1 MEASHKDDGAVRD
14 RTIGSFAQSVVKDRM
29 EKVNHVLVLIP
40 SSFGHQVLRYMMSEL
55 RDDYSTYLSPVEV
68 RAQFAS
74 SGGTADMS
82 QVSFLLLSPC

>member
-1 MEASHKDDGAVRD
+1 MNQG
-14 RTIGSFAQSVVKDRM
+14 
-29 EKVNHVLVLIP
+29 LVLIP
-40 SSFGHQVLRYMMSEL
+40 CCFGHQVLRYMMSEL

-82 QVSFLLLSPC
+82 QVSFLLVCTMLGLV